1 MGRGRKRLSE
11 EVKTARLIARLE
23 KRIAELKTPK
33 PVIVDIT
40 VPATIET
47 PKVE

>member
-1 MGRGRKRLSE
+1 MGRGRPALTQ

-40 VPATIET
+40 VPTTVET